1 MGAQS
6 ECKAKDPR
14 LCRYHGALLVMEEAA
29 KNGDV
34 QKWLLARDEVAA
46 AAKKKKIFHGEERT
60 VPEMPSSLLVAPKEE
75 EPVKPKEPVEE
86 SINFDDY
93 DEDGYERHG
102 NKRLTGENLRKKLDR
117 DSDRMN
123 EERADYLRL
132 SEAVPTPMEAYAL
145 WLSVWES
152 QQGRNGKKISNIVDS
167 DYNTKSK
174 IFGNRNTVRGKGE
187 SILDSGTPA
196 YDDISWDRWTPTNG
210 DMLIPTGYGSGSLEL
225 FIMPD
230 VVPQHMMSTSG
241 DSREGWEY
249 GHTTV
254 YVLERDE
261 NSFSGWKASTNDR
274 SVGSYRD
281 VEAYRK
287 GKSIK
292 QLAEALSKKQQY
304 NVVDN
309 NDKKEL
315 G

>member
-1 MGAQS
+1 MAAQS
-6 ECKAKDPR
+6 ECKAKDPK

-60 VPEMPSSLLVAPKEE
+60 IPEMPSSLLVTPKEE
-75 EPVKPKEPVEE
+75 EPVKPEPIEE
-86 SINFDDY
+86 PINFDDY
-93 DEDGYERHG
+93 DEDGYSYHG
-102 NKRLTGENLRKKLDR
+102 NKRLTGENLRKKIDR
-117 DSDRMN
+117 DSDRMDQ
-123 EERADYLRL
+123 ERTDYLRL

-167 DYNTKSK
+167 DYNTKSR
-174 IFGNRNTVRGKGE
+174 IFGNRNTVKGKGE

-210 DMLIPTGYGSGSLEL
+210 NMLIPTGYGSGSLEL

-230 VVPQHMMSTSG
+230 IVPQHMASTSG
-241 DSREGWEY
+241 DHREGWEY

-254 YVLERDE
+254 YILERDE
-261 NSFSGWKASTNDR
+261 NSFSGWKATTNDR
-274 SVGSYRD
+274 SIGSYRD

-287 GKSIK
+287 GKSIQ
-292 QLAEALSKKQQY
+292 QLAEALSRKQDY
-304 NVVDN
+304 NAVDN
-309 NDKKEL
+309 DGKKEL